1 VQDPFA
7 EPLRIAFAA
16 TRKLDDPY
24 RDGFALASRG
34 LRKPKRITRLIE
46 RVRHRT
52 QRLGIEYGL
61 TSDKWKEN
69 THPVLITGE
78 KDSRL
83 ASN

>member
-7 EPLRIAFAA
+7 EPLRVAFAT

-34 LRKPKRITRLIE
+34 LRKPKRIARLIE

-52 QRLGIEYGL
+52 QRLGIEYRL
-61 TSDKWKEN
+61 ASDKWKEN
-69 THPVLITGE
+69 THPGPYHPAKKT
-78 KDSRL
+78 R
-83 ASN
+83 A